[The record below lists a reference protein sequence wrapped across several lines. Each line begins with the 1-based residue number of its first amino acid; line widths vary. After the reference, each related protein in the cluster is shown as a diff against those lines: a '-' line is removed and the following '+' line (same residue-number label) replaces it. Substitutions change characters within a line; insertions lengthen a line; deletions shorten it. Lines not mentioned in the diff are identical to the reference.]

1 MATIHVDGNQFEV
14 DPADNLLQA
23 CLSRG
28 LDIPYFCWHPA
39 LGSVGACRQCAV
51 KLYRDENDK
60 VGRMVMACMTPA
72 TDNTHISIADPEAKE
87 FREGII
93 ALLMTNHP
101 HDCPVCEEGG
111 HCHLQDMTV
120 MTGHYRRQYHF
131 TKRTHLNQELGPF
144 IAHEMNRCIACY
156 RCVRYYNDY
165 AGGTDLGVFG
175 SAAHVYF
182 GREQSGTLQ
191 SEFSGNLTEVCPT
204 GVFTDKTHSQHY
216 ARKWDMQFAPSIC
229 AGCAVACNIS
239 PGERYGEVRR
249 IENRYHGEI
258 NGYFLCDRGRFGY
271 GYVNRRDRPRMPL
284 IKQDSGFAPVAT
296 AAALAHVA
304 RLLASGKPIL
314 GIGSPR
320 ASLEAN
326 YMLRALVGAGAFCSG
341 MTRHDAELTGTVLQI
356 LHEGPVAAA
365 TVREIDNADAVL
377 VLGEDVLATV
387 PRVALALRQ
396 AARGKSFDMTREKKV
411 PDWQAESAADIA
423 QRELNPIYIAT
434 PAATG
439 IDDIARQTLR
449 IAPDAIASLGFAVA
463 NALDPAA
470 VASSD
475 IDEDLTLIARH
486 IAAALRAAKRPLIV
500 SGTGVGSSAVIQAAA
515 NIAWALHKLNPIY
528 IATPAATGIDDIA
541 RQTLRIAPDAIAT
554 LGFAVANAL
563 DPAAVAPSG
572 VDADVT
578 AIAGKIAAA
587 LLGAKRPLIVS
598 GTGLGSTVV
607 IQAAAN
613 VAWALHK
620 LNPAVLLSLAVPEA
634 NSLGVALFAA
644 PALEECLERIAGAE
658 SVVVVLENDLERRLP
673 RAVLEPLLARA
684 RLVVVDHQMTGTA
697 QRAEVILPAATFAE
711 ATGTLVNM
719 EGRAQ
724 RYFQNFDPAYYD
736 RSIGTLESWR
746 WLDRVRGGAVEA
758 ENLDDVLA
766 DFEADL
772 PQFKGVAH
780 AAPGARFRMHGMGL
794 ARAPHRQSGRTAA
807 RAIVFVHEPRATKDP
822 DTPLTFSMEGYNGA
836 GAEDRPPE
844 LLPFAWAPGWNSPQ
858 AWNKFQTEVG
868 GALKGGDPGV
878 FLFEAKRQ
886 AMPRYFAQ
894 TVAQRGDGLR
904 LVPLYEHFGSE
915 ELSSL
920 AEPIRV
926 RGPASY
932 VVLNRADAQRLGIDN
947 NDITRV
953 TIDGIALDLPASA
966 RDDFPRGA
974 VGLPVGLP
982 GIPPFAAGGPC
993 SVGKGG

>member
-1 MATIHVDGNQFEV
+1 MAIIHVDDKQYEA

-60 VGRMVMACMTPA
+60 VGRIVMSCMTPA
-72 TDNTHISIADPEAKE
+72 ADNTRISIVDPEAKE

-271 GYVNRRDRPRMPL
+271 GYVNRRDRPRKPL
-284 IKQDSGFAPVAT
+284 IKHDGDFAT
-296 AAALAHVA
+296 ATVADALAHVA
-304 RLLASGKPIL
+304 QLLASGEPIL

-326 YMLRALVGAGAFCSG
+326 YMLRALVGAEAFCSG
-341 MTRHDAELTGTVLQI
+341 MTRSDAELTGTVLRI

-365 TVREIDNADAVL
+365 TLRAIDIADAVL
-377 VLGEDVLATV
+377 VLGEDVLATA

-396 AARGKSFDMTREKKV
+396 AARGKSFEMTREKKV

-449 IAPDAIASLGFAVA
+449 IAPDAIA
-463 NALDPAA
+463 
-470 VASSD
+470 
-475 IDEDLTLIARH
+475 
-486 IAAALRAAKRPLIV
+486 
-500 SGTGVGSSAVIQAAA
+500 
-515 NIAWALHKLNPIY
+515 
-528 IATPAATGIDDIA
+528 
-541 RQTLRIAPDAIAT
+541 T

-563 DPAAVAPSG
+563 DPAAAAPSG

-644 PALEECLERIAGAE
+644 PALEESLQRIAGAE

-673 RAVLEPLLARA
+673 RAELEPLLARA
-684 RLVVVDHQMTGTA
+684 RLVVLDHQMTGTTE
-697 QRAEVILPAATFAE
+697 RAEVILPAATFAE